1 MSENS
6 ASLPAWAWLL
16 TGVVTGLFL
25 AFLYYLAGVKVPSD
39 GNTAVTNDTINS
51 DKGGSDKAPKFDFY
65 TVLKD
70 VEAMSES
77 KPPKPNSAENGASPS
92 LTEVAVKQVIQTGSF
107 QNIQDADRRR
117 AQLLLLGLEVKTE
130 KVEVR
135 PGQIFHRV
143 QVGPFSNSMA
153 LKKAKQTLDE
163 NDIEHI
169 VLTLKQ

>member
-6 ASLPAWAWLL
+6 SSLPAWAWLL

-25 AFLYYLAGVKVPSD
+25 AFLYYLAGVKVPND
-39 GNTAVTNDTINS
+39 GSSPAITDPSSAKNNS
-51 DKGGSDKAPKFDFY
+51 GRAPKFDFY

-70 VEAMSES
+70 VEAMSND
-77 KPPKPNSAENGASPS
+77 KAAKSPS
-92 LTEVAVKQVIQTGSF
+92 ADKTPATTAATGKQMIQTGSF

-143 QVGPFSNSMA
+143 QVGPFSSATA
-153 LKKAKQTLDE
+153 LQKAKQTLDE